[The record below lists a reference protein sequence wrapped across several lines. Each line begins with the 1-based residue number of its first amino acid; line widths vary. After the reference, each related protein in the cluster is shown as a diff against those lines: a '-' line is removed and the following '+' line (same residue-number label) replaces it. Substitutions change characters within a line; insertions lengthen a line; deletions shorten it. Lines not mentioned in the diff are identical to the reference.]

1 MQFFRF
7 ILCLSVLVSNLVF
20 AQSNDELF
28 TSARDAYKARDE
40 LSLSRY
46 LQQMQAQDYVLAP
59 YADYWLILLRLSQ
72 ADNAS
77 MRDFFTRY
85 PDMPFTDRV
94 RGEWLKQLGK
104 RQDWTTYFAELPNF
118 QRDDI
123 AVSCYT
129 YDGRAQGGDSLAL
142 AEAKS
147 LWMVS
152 SEQPANCDGLF
163 DRMIKAGVLTDEDIW
178 SRFRLA
184 MQDGKIGVAKY
195 ALQRVKSYE
204 NGQEKLVDK
213 VYENP
218 QRVLEKKQISVKSRL
233 GRELNIYALERM
245 AKTQPDYAID
255 FWKQLQPSYGTD
267 DKNYVWARFALHAAR
282 RHDPDALE
290 YYKRA
295 QDAPLDKE
303 QFAWKVRAA
312 LLARNWPSVQAT
324 INSMP
329 QAQQN
334 EAAWRY
340 WLGRSLKEQNQIP
353 AANAL
358 LSPLSREH
366 NYYGLLA
373 LEELGDSVSAIPS
386 SYKPL
391 EAEISAIKA
400 KPAIQRSLEL
410 QRLDLRWE
418 ARNEWAWATKDFD
431 DKQMLSA
438 AELAARMEWY
448 DLAIITA
455 EKTSYLHDFSLR
467 YPIPYR
473 EMMQASAKEQGL
485 DEAWVY
491 GLTRQESRFVTY
503 AKSGVGAVGLMQ
515 VMPATAKWIAK
526 RLGLDGYHNGM
537 IGQMNTNIQLG
548 TYYMRH
554 VLDEMGGQS
563 LMATAA
569 YNAGPGRA
577 KRWAATTPTE
587 GAIYAETIPF
597 GETRNYVQ
605 KVMGNAQFYAQRL
618 GARMQT
624 LKQRMGIVA
633 GTESGAMASED
644 NE

>member
-1 MQFFRF
+1 MRF
-7 ILCLSVLVSNLVF
+7 LRLFLCLLVLVSNAAF
-20 AQSNDELF
+20 ALSNDELF
-28 TSARDAYKARDE
+28 IGARDAYKARDE
-40 LSLSRY
+40 QNLLRY

-72 ADNAS
+72 ADNAM

-85 PDMPFTDRV
+85 PDMAFTDRV

-104 RQDWTTYFAELPNF
+104 RQDWASYFAELPYF
-118 QRDDI
+118 QREDV

-129 YDGRAQGGDSLAL
+129 YEGRAQAGDNLAL
-142 AEAKS
+142 AEAKP
-147 LWMVS
+147 LWMTNA
-152 SEQPANCDGLF
+152 EQPANCAQLF
-163 DRMIKAGVLTDEDIW
+163 ERMIKAGLISEDDIW
-178 SRFRLA
+178 ARFRLA
-184 MQDGKIGVAKY
+184 MQEGKMSIAKNV
-195 ALQRVKSYE
+195 LEKSRSYE
-204 NGQEKLVDK
+204 ASQSKLIDK

-218 QRVLEKKQISVKSRL
+218 QRILEKKVISLKSRL
-233 GRELNIYALERM
+233 GRELNLYAMERM
-245 AKTQPDYAID
+245 AKTQPEYALD
-255 FWKQLQPSYGTD
+255 FWKQMQWSYEAPD
-267 DKNYVWARFALHAAR
+267 RNYLWGRFALHAAR
-282 RHDPDALE
+282 RHDPQALDF
-290 YYKRA
+290 YAKA
-295 QDAPLDKE
+295 QDIQLDKE
-303 QFAWKVRAA
+303 QLAWKVRAA
-312 LLARNWPSVQAT
+312 LLARNWPAVQTT
-324 INSMP
+324 IASMP
-329 QAQQN
+329 DQQQT

-340 WLGRSLKEQNQIP
+340 WMGRALKEQKQIP

-373 LEELGDSVSAIPS
+373 LEELGDAISSMPS
-386 SYKPL
+386 SYKPS
-391 EAEISAIKA
+391 EAEISQVKS

-418 ARNEWAWATKDFD
+418 GRNEWAWATKDFD
-431 DKQMLSA
+431 DKQMICA

-455 EKTSYLHDFSLR
+455 EKTNFVHDFSLR

-473 EMMQASAKEQGL
+473 EYMQASAKEQGL

-503 AKSGVGAVGLMQ
+503 ARSGVGAVGLMQ

-526 RLGLDGYHNGM
+526 RLGLDSYHNGM

-554 VLDEMGGQS
+554 VLDQMGGQS

-577 KRWAATTPTE
+577 KRWAMATPTE

-597 GETRNYVQ
+597 SETRNYVQ

-633 GTESGAMASED
+633 GTETGVMAAEE